1 VFHAIAHAAIS
12 RISDG
17 ILPKVQDP
25 VVADGFII

>member
-17 ILPKVQDP
+17 ILPNLQDP
-25 VVADGFII
+25 VVVDGFVI